1 MRLSIPSGA
10 AVALALASSCGGS
23 DFTGQTVQ
31 PLPDASAGGSLGNAG
46 SGGDSGANGASG
58 DSGRGGAT
66 GNGGDS
72 GTNGTS
78 GDSGSGGASA
88 GGASGTT
95 TTDAGAGSGGM
106 IGSDASADANCAS
119 PMTFFPDLDGD
130 GYGTQGGVIVACEQ
144 PPGAW
149 VTRAGDCNDAL
160 RDVNPEQKNFFGV
173 GYDSRSALQFDYDCN
188 GREEP
193 DPSQFGRAP
202 ECTGLNLGACTGSG
216 FAPANRTGT
225 GVDPL
230 CGSTAL
236 VQCKVMELVLCG
248 SVVTQVA
255 PKRCR

>member
-1 MRLSIPSGA
+1 VRLSILSGA
-10 AVALALASSCGGS
+10 AGALVALLASSCGGS
-23 DFTGQTVQ
+23 DFTGQSVQ
-31 PLPDASAGGSLGNAG
+31 PLPDASAGGSLGDAG

-58 DSGRGGAT
+58 DSGH
-66 GNGGDS
+66 GGDS

-88 GGASGTT
+88 AGASGTT
-95 TTDAGAGSGGM
+95 TTDSGAGSGGV
-106 IGSDASADANCAS
+106 IGIDASPDANCAS
-119 PMTFFPDLDGD
+119 PMAFFPDLDGD

-173 GYDSRSALQFDYDCN
+173 GYDARSALQFDYDCN

-193 DPSQFGRAP
+193 DPSQFGPAP
-202 ECTGLNLGACTGSG
+202 DCTRLLGACTGSG
-216 FAPANRTGT
+216 FAPNNRTGT

-236 VQCKVMELVLCG
+236 VQCKVMEVILCG